1 MSGLVLQLVK
11 MSLTASIVI
20 LVVLLFRQL
29 MKRFPKKYLYFMWMV
44 VWFRAL
50 CPVSFGSKFS
60 IFNIKRA
67 ADKASEAQ
75 ITATAASAGRA
86 AMRRRALAMAYRRLA
101 TAPAAHHPS
110 TEVPS
115 AAGKLDPQVIMLS
128 IWLAVAVLILGY
140 ALFHMISLKVKL
152 RDARK
157 VDRHIYAS
165 PLVESPFVIGIFRPV
180 IYIPTEL
187 GEDEAEYLIEHERA
201 HIRRG
206 DLIFK
211 LLAVIAVAIHWFNP
225 LVWLSFILFCRD
237 MEMGCDEIVLERL
250 GVGIRKD
257 YSRSLVTMAK
267 KNDDHSYVV
276 MPVAFV
282 KSPAGISEVKMR
294 IDNIL
299 NFKKSSALV
308 AAVAGVTVL
317 GVGLTCGLNAY
328 ADETEETGE
337 SLEAQETVV
346 EETVVEETVVEEEV
360 SAPVEET
367 APAATGDLAASQE
380 LYMTARPPMYDCD
393 YSGFTYD
400 DYCIEDMSVFEDE
413 QTRAMAQSYFDQ
425 GFFID
430 NPAIIQLEGS
440 APGDENMMFTN
451 GFVAHSG
458 SPCDAYVYWDLQV
471 YKMDETLFDYYFID
485 MNNWDCNYYL
495 EDFSFEEIT
504 DDGTTIRAVHQ
515 YENFE
520 YRVEF
525 DRSTGYATISN
536 VKLYYSEE
544 DLEVYAGPADLT
556 DDLSAISNDALR
568 AEAETLV
575 SEGYRVY
582 EGCCDYAGS
591 YLDDGS
597 HSYGFNAYYEDESYW
612 CSIEACEMND
622 ELFDAIF
629 EDDDFYTFTD
639 NGDEVIASYTYDDG
653 SVEQYVYNR
662 DSGIMVWSFEYYY

>member
-1 MSGLVLQLVK
+1 MIEQLLR
-11 MSLTASIVI
+11 MSLTASVVI
-20 LVVLLFRQL
+20 LVVLLARL
-29 MKRFPKKYLYFMWMV
+29 LLRRAPKKYLYLLWMV
-44 VWFRAL
+44 VWFRLL
-50 CPVSFGSKFS
+50 CPISIGSKLS

-75 ITATAASAGRA
+75 IAAPA
-86 AMRRRALAMAYRRLA
+86 AHMRGDLVRRRAIAMAYRRIA
-101 TAPAAHHPS
+101 ASAEAQPSNHSPA
-110 TEVPS
+110 S
-115 AAGKLDPQVIMLS
+115 ASISPHVIMLS
-128 IWLAVAVLILGY
+128 IWILVALAILGFAVY
-140 ALFHMISLKVKL
+140 HAVRLKIRLK
-152 RDARK
+152 DATE
-157 VDRHIYAS
+157 VDRRIFES
-165 PLVESPFVIGIFRPV
+165 PLVESPFVMGIVRPA

-187 GEDEAEYLIEHERA
+187 GEDESEYMIEHERA

-211 LLAVIAVAIHWFNP
+211 LFAVVAVAVHWFNP
-225 LVWLSFILFCRD
+225 LVWLSFILFNRD

-267 KNDDHSYVV
+267 KNDDRSYVV
-276 MPVAFV
+276 MPVAFG
-282 KSPAGISEVKMR
+282 KNPAGISEVKMR

-299 NFKKSSALV
+299 HFKKSSALV
-308 AAVAGVTVL
+308 AAATGVTVL
-317 GVGLTCGLNAY
+317 GIGLTCGLNAY
-328 ADETEETGE
+328 ADETEETSDPSE
-337 SLEAQETVV
+337 FTEMTEETAV
-346 EETVVEETVVEEEV
+346 EETV
-360 SAPVEET
+360 APVEET
-367 APAATGDLAASQE
+367 EAPAAPPSGDVAASQAI
-380 LYMTARPPMYDCD
+380 YMTARPPMYECD

-451 GFVAHSG
+451 GFVAHSS

-544 DLEVYAGPADLT
+544 DLEVYAGPAEFT

-597 HSYGFNAYYEDESYW
+597 HSYGFNAYYEDEDAWYN
-612 CSIEACEMND
+612 IEACEMND

-653 SVEQYVYNR
+653 CVEQYVYNR

>member
-140 ALFHMISLKVKL
+140 ALFHLISLKVKL

-393 YSGFTYD
+393 YSGFSYE
-400 DYCIEDMSVFEDE
+400 DYLIEDMSVIPDE
-413 QTRAMAQSYFDQ
+413 QIRAIAQSYYDQ
-425 GFFID
+425 GFYID
-430 NPAIIQLEGS
+430 NPEIIQLEGS
-440 APGDENMMFTN
+440 APGDEYMMFTD
-451 GFVAHSG
+451 GFAAHSIN
-458 SPCDAYVYWDLQV
+458 SCDSYVYWDLQV
-471 YKMDETLFDYYFID
+471 YKMDETLFDYYFLD
-485 MNNWDCNYYL
+485 LHYMNPYVYDGVYD
-495 EDFSFEEIT
+495 EVT
-504 DDGTTIRAVHQ
+504 DDGTVIRAVDHFD
-515 YENFE
+515 NFDFVAE
-520 YRVEF
+520 YNR
-525 DRSTGYATISN
+525 DTGIATISDIK
-536 VKLYYSEE
+536 VSFSEE
-544 DLEVYAGPADLT
+544 DFYVTPDPITDNLSVIAN
-556 DDLSAISNDALR
+556 DDLRAI
-568 AEAETLV
+568 AEDLAAQ
-575 SEGYRVY
+575 
-582 EGCCDYAGS
+582 DYTIFVDYTDFADI
-591 YLDDGS
+591 YLGDGS
-597 HSYGFNAYYEDESYW
+597 HCDGFSASSENS
-612 CSIEACEMND
+612 SINVVTMND
-622 ELFDAIF
+622 EVFSAMF
-629 EDDDFYTFTD
+629 EDDDFYTIT
-639 NGDEVIASYTYDDG
+639 DDG
-653 SVEQYVYNR
+653 TEAVAYYDYGDCYEQFTYNR
-662 DSGIMVWSFEYYY
+662 DTGIMIWSFDFDR